1 MDTVSLLARHDRR
14 LPRYTSYPT
23 AANFDTRVNARTYR
37 RWLGAIPE
45 GSAAS
50 LYLHVPFCASL
61 CWFCGCNTSVV
72 HSVGALERYATAMVA
87 EIESAAA
94 AIGHRLPVRHIHWG
108 GGTPTALP
116 APLMQTI
123 DAALRRH
130 FMIDGATEIAIEL
143 DPRTLPATAE
153 VDLRALG
160 IGRASLGVQDF
171 SPIVQDAI
179 GRHQSVAETR
189 DAAMVARAA
198 GARSINLDLVYGLP
212 QQTVASLEATIA
224 SVLEI
229 EPDRIALYGY
239 AHVPWMQK
247 RQAVLAG
254 FDLPDAAARLCQQ
267 TRAAAMLVE
276 AGYRRIG
283 LDHFAKPDDPM
294 AQARGTPRLRRNFQG
309 YTLDDAAVLI
319 GFGASAISALPQ
331 GYAQNVTRTIEYLD
345 AIETATLATAR
356 GIART
361 AQDDLRSRI
370 IERLMCDL
378 TVDVASIA
386 DAAGMDAATLD
397 DAWPQ
402 LEPLEIDGLI
412 QRNGAIV
419 TVTEAGWPF
428 LRCVAAC
435 FDQYLDPQASRHAAA
450 I

>member
-1 MDTVSLLARHDRR
+1 VTSATDAWEERGTRVPLEGHDIFVVDLEPTTAPEHEPLLVIHGFPTSSFDFHRVSDGLARDRRVVLFDMVGYGLSSKPDLAYTVGLQAGVVVALTERLGLGRMSLLTHDYGDTVGGELLAR
-14 LPRYTSYPT
+14 
-23 AANFDTRVNARTYR
+23 
-37 RWLGAIPE
+37 
-45 GSAAS
+45 
-50 LYLHVPFCASL
+50 
-61 CWFCGCNTSVV
+61 
-72 HSVGALERYATAMVA
+72 
-87 EIESAAA
+87 
-94 AIGHRLPVRHIHWG
+94 
-108 GGTPTALP
+108 
-116 APLMQTI
+116 
-123 DAALRRH
+123 
-130 FMIDGATEIAIEL
+130 
-143 DPRTLPATAE
+143 
-153 VDLRALG
+153 
-160 IGRASLGVQDF
+160 
-171 SPIVQDAI
+171 
-179 GRHQSVAETR
+179 
-189 DAAMVARAA
+189 
-198 GARSINLDLVYGLP
+198 
-212 QQTVASLEATIA
+212 
-224 SVLEI
+224 
-229 EPDRIALYGY
+229 
-239 AHVPWMQK
+239 
-247 RQAVLAG
+247 QAQRNG
-254 FDLPDAAARLCQQ
+254 
-267 TRAAAMLVE
+267 AAAMLVE

-386 DAAGMDAATLD
+386 DAAGIDGATLD

-402 LEPLEIDGLI
+402 LEPLETDGLI
-412 QRNGAIV
+412 RRNGAVV
-419 TVTEAGWPF
+419 TITEAGWPF